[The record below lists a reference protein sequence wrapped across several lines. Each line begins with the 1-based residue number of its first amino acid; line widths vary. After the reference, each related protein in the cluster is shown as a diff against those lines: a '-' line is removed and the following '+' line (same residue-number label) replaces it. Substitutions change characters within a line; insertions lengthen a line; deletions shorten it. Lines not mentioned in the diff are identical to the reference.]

1 MQKGT
6 IGTKKEEDSFF
17 CYRMNCALLMSQVEE
32 ETPSF
37 VAKLRGIIFIKRT

>member
-6 IGTKKEEDSFF
+6 IGTKQEQPSFS

-37 VAKLRGIIFIKRT
+37 VAKLRGITIIKRT